1 MTSLLAVDPLRSA
14 RSGDAAAFSLL
25 IEPLLTHAHRLACGM
40 LLDADAAEDAV
51 QEAALKAWRK
61 LHRLREGSELRPWF
75 LGIVANECRSLRR
88 SSWRRVLVGLPDR
101 LIDKPQGP
109 GPAEIDLRRAIG
121 KLRARRRAVVV
132 MHWYLDLP
140 LSEIASA
147 LHSSEDAVESQLRR
161 GIADLR
167 RQLGVWEKQ

>member
-1 MTSLLAVDPLRSA
+1 MTSLLAIDALRSA
-14 RSGDAAAFSLL
+14 RSGDARAFSLL
-25 IEPLLTHAHRLACGM
+25 MEPLLTHAYRLACGM
-40 LLDADAAEDAV
+40 LLDGDAAEDAV

-61 LHRLREGSELRPWF
+61 LHRLREGSDLRPWF

-101 LIDKPQGP
+101 LVAMPHGP
-109 GPAEIDLRRAIG
+109 GPAELDLRRAIG
-121 KLRARRRAVVV
+121 RLPARRRAVVV
-132 MHWYLDLP
+132 MHWYLDLS
-140 LSEIASA
+140 LREIAEA

-167 RQLGVWEKQ
+167 RQLGEWEKQ